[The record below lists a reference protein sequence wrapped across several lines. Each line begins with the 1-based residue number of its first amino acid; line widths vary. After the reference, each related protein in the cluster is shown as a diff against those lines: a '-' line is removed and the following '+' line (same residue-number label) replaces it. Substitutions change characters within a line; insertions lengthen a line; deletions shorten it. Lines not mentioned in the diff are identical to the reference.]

1 MAMSSR
7 TFVVQFSVGNANKG
21 GDIAVQVQQ
30 GVHLHGGLVLPE
42 FRPRKKCQAQVDG
55 GRVQSIQALVEVHAE
70 RLVGVERPRDFNQ
83 DMGQTRRRCA
93 SRVFRWRRPE
103 CCAPPC
109 RETPGDRVSRSR
121 IGGRLRCPAG
131 SRGKSVARRPS
142 PSTDPSEKASSAED
156 DRRNGPRISETP
168 GEGDGRSTL
177 RKRTGRCASL
187 IVEKRGRGAPAQFSA
202 ARSSNRFP
210 LKFPPRHWI
219 ERVCWP
225 PQSTL
230 PDTSELKVT
239 KRCKS
244 SYWRSAADTG
254 TLPQQAVVAGGL
266 CRYCGHC
273 GRSPHLDGGCRTGRE
288 QRELHESDP
297 DIEGLGISLC
307 QLLSGLEKKGGNTE
321 GARQGSPATLK
332 LEAKSGPGRPR
343 GSNRCPSAACLV
355 RTRTRPQEPAASFLT
370 ATTRDAAPNRADV
383 IS

>member
-142 PSTDPSEKASSAED
+142 PSTDPSKKASSAED

-230 PDTSELKVT
+230 PDTSEKCFSPP
-239 KRCKS
+239 R
-244 SYWRSAADTG
+244 RSEVYNSV
-254 TLPQQAVVAGGL
+254 LPLASVL
-266 CRYCGHC
+266 R
-273 GRSPHLDGGCRTGRE
+273 
-288 QRELHESDP
+288 
-297 DIEGLGISLC
+297 
-307 QLLSGLEKKGGNTE
+307 
-321 GARQGSPATLK
+321 AT
-332 LEAKSGPGRPR
+332 
-343 GSNRCPSAACLV
+343 V
-355 RTRTRPQEPAASFLT
+355 
-370 ATTRDAAPNRADV
+370 
-383 IS
+383 

>member
-1 MAMSSR
+1 MWLSSSPACAKVVSSFFLMMR
-7 TFVVQFSVGNANKG
+7 RPPRSTLFPYRSTLFPYTTLFRSVHVVQFSVGNANKG

-30 GVHLHGGLVLPE
+30 GVHLHGG
-42 FRPRKKCQAQVDG
+42 PRKKCQAQVNG

-83 DMGQTRRRCA
+83 DIGQTRRRCA

-142 PSTDPSEKASSAED
+142 PSTDPSKKASSAED

-230 PDTSELKVT
+230 PDTSEF
-239 KRCKS
+239 
-244 SYWRSAADTG
+244 
-254 TLPQQAVVAGGL
+254 PVVAQPLLDHGFLFGGEAEL
-266 CRYCGHC
+266 LGASA
-273 GRSPHLDGGCRTGRE
+273 GIADG
-288 QRELHESDP
+288 QDP
-297 DIEGLGISLC
+297 DQVAGSA
-307 QLLSGLEKKGGNTE
+307 
-321 GARQGSPATLK
+321 GADG
-332 LEAKSGPGRPR
+332 
-343 GSNRCPSAACLV
+343 AAGAM
-355 RTRTRPQEPAASFLT
+355 P
-370 ATTRDAAPNRADV
+370 DAAMEQGAAENLGGGGQSGGEFGAGFGDRRVFHA
-383 IS
+383 

>member
-7 TFVVQFSVGNANKG
+7 TFTSCSFPSEMRIKVGYCRAG
-21 GDIAVQVQQ
+21 PAGCASSR
-30 GVHLHGGLVLPE
+30 
-42 FRPRKKCQAQVDG
+42 RPCASGISPTEKVPG
-55 GRVQSIQALVEVHAE
+55 TGRWWSSPKHTGSG
-70 RLVGVERPRDFNQ
+70 RGPRRAARRRRAGARFLLRH
-83 DMGQTRRRCA
+83 GQTRRRCA

-142 PSTDPSEKASSAED
+142 PSTDPSKKASSAED

-230 PDTSELKVT
+230 PDTSGFLGFRVEGNQLQVPLVCVVQFLLVK
-239 KRCKS
+239 
-244 SYWRSAADTG
+244 
-254 TLPQQAVVAGGL
+254 QQRG
-266 CRYCGHC
+266 
-273 GRSPHLDGGCRTGRE
+273 DGGDG
-288 QRELHESDP
+288 QLV
-297 DIEGLGISLC
+297 LGVLG
-307 QLLSGLEKKGGNTE
+307 QDL
-321 GARQGSPATLK
+321 LK
-332 LEAKSGPGRPR
+332 LIVGRR
-343 GSNRCPSAACLV
+343 GHLHVLR
-355 RTRTRPQEPAASFLT
+355 RF
-370 ATTRDAAPNRADV
+370 RAWNV
-383 IS
+383 LLHVGKRQI